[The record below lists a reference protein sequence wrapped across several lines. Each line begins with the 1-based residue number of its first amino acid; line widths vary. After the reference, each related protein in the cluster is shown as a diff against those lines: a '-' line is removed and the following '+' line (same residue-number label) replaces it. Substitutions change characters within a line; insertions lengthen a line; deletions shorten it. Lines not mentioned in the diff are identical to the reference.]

1 MKHLSLLGLLL
12 FFAAV
17 SCSDDSDVLNRLP
30 EKIPI
35 KLTAPSG
42 LEIAQGSV
50 KSNQPTLKW
59 PPPLSTADRQHSQL
73 HGILRD

>member
-12 FFAAV
+12 FFAAA
-17 SCSDDSDVLNRLP
+17 SCSDDSDVLNRPP

-42 LEIAQGSV
+42 LKLVQGGGT
-50 KSNQPTLKW
+50 N
-59 PPPLSTADRQHSQL
+59 
-73 HGILRD
+73 

>member
-50 KSNQPTLKW
+50 KSNQLTLNW
-59 PPPLSTADRQHSQL
+59 PPPLSTSDRQHSQL

>member
-17 SCSDDSDVLNRLP
+17 SCSDDSDVLNRPP

-42 LEIAQGSV
+42 LEIAQGV
-50 KSNQPTLKW
+50 CKIQPADPQLES
-59 PPPLSTADRQHSQL
+59 PPPLNSRQAA
-73 HGILRD
+73 

>member
-12 FFAAV
+12 FFVAV
-17 SCSDDSDVLNRLP
+17 SCSDDSDVLNRPP

-50 KSNQPTLKW
+50 KSNQLTLNW

>member
-12 FFAAV
+12 FFVAV

-50 KSNQPTLKW
+50 KSNQLTLNW
-59 PPPLSTADRQHSQL
+59 PPPLSTADRQHSRL
-73 HGILRD
+73 HGTLPD

>member
-17 SCSDDSDVLNRLP
+17 SCSDVSDVLNRQP
-30 EKIPI
+30 EKLPM

-50 KSNQPTLKW
+50 KSNQLTLNW

>member
-50 KSNQPTLKW
+50 KSNQLTLNL